1 MHSALTN
8 SWVFCCCRN
17 QAALCPTTPPEE
29 DSRKYPCL
37 SPRKNNS
44 EMEDKSADACGPN
57 DNNPEKE
64 ATQSSSSP
72 HQSSFPDNFDIP
84 DSAFNEYH
92 TQKDESSAEEE
103 GQESEQEEEEEE
115 EWKPQ
120 KVKVGDTGRVY
131 TYTQLADLRPP
142 KDKVYVFGVVKD
154 FRPATKSRG
163 TDYYLTMTL
172 VDDSSTEEG
181 IHCNLFNREKNR
193 LPHIQT
199 IGDIVCL
206 HRMYVNEYGGAP
218 QLVSKKY
225 SSAICFDGRVG
236 TRVVPRTGCVSYTFT
251 QEERARVKQL
261 RKWSQ
266 QQERK
271 KPTAMAN
278 KPASDQAV
286 QQASGQPGGQE
297 SREQDGEQASREQ
310 DGEQASR
317 EQDGEQESREQDGQQ
332 ASCEQDGEQESR
344 EQDGQQASC
353 EQDGEQERDSAKG
366 TKSSINDI
374 KIVSSVSVAITTTL
388 HPDIRFTSI
397 RDVIATEKVPS
408 KFRCR
413 VKVMGIVSPLS
424 VEEMV
429 VLRCNECSYL
439 TPIPRKLELDLTDS
453 YITDQPCRLCASD
466 ITRHHI
472 PLLRCMYFFRMKLED
487 ESGKSL
493 VVYVSGN
500 NAVKFLSGIPPTN
513 FYRKQIQRYALL
525 EVLYTLTGDNDPF
538 ITDDV
543 RHPRPWVEC
552 CLLSYYHPS
561 SKDKVYY
568 HLFDTILCAHD
579 I

>member
-1 MHSALTN
+1 M
-8 SWVFCCCRN
+8 
-17 QAALCPTTPPEE
+17 EE
-29 DSRKYPCL
+29 
-37 SPRKNNS
+37 
-44 EMEDKSADACGPN
+44 KSADACSPS

-64 ATQSSSSP
+64 ATQSSGSP
-72 HQSSFPDNFDIP
+72 QQSSFPDNFDIP

-92 TQKDESSAEEE
+92 TQNDESSAEEE
-103 GQESEQEEEEEE
+103 GRGSEEEEE
-115 EWKPQ
+115 EWRPQ
-120 KVKVGDTGRVY
+120 RVKVGDTGRVY

-142 KDKVYVFGVVKD
+142 NNKVYVFGVVKD
-154 FRPATKSRG
+154 FRPPTKSRG

-172 VDDSSTEEG
+172 VDESSTEEG

-193 LPHIQT
+193 LPQIQT

-206 HRMYVNEYGGAP
+206 HRVYVNEYGGAP
-218 QLVSKKY
+218 QLVSRKY

-236 TRVVPRTGCVSYTFT
+236 TRVVPRTGCVSYTFN
-251 QEERARVKQL
+251 QEERERVKQL

-271 KPTAMAN
+271 KPMAMAN
-278 KPASDQAV
+278 KPPSDQAV

-297 SREQDGEQASREQ
+297 NGKQDGGLASRKQ
-310 DGEQASR
+310 DGGQV
-317 EQDGEQESREQDGQQ
+317 SREQDGQQ
-332 ASCEQDGEQESR
+332 MSHEQDGQQMNHEQAGGQASREQAEEQASREQAEGQASREQDEQQMSCEQDGGQESR
-344 EQDGQQASC
+344 G
-353 EQDGEQERDSAKG
+353 QDGEQMSCERDGEQELDSAKG

-388 HPDIRFTSI
+388 HPDIQFTSI

-429 VLRCNECSYL
+429 VLRCNECSFL

-453 YITDQPCRLCASD
+453 YITDQPCRLCTSD

-472 PLLRCMYFFRMKLED
+472 PLLRCMYFFGMKLED

-500 NAVKFLSGIPPTN
+500 EAVKFLSGIPPTN

-525 EVLYTLTGDNDPF
+525 EALYTLTGENDPF
-538 ITDDV
+538 ITDDK
-543 RHPRPWVEC
+543 RHPRPWVDC
-552 CLLSYYHPS
+552 CLLSYHHPS
-561 SKDKVYY
+561 SKDKVCY

>member
-1 MHSALTN
+1 M
-8 SWVFCCCRN
+8 
-17 QAALCPTTPPEE
+17 EE
-29 DSRKYPCL
+29 
-37 SPRKNNS
+37 
-44 EMEDKSADACGPN
+44 KSADACGPS

-64 ATQSSSSP
+64 ATQSSGSP
-72 HQSSFPDNFDIP
+72 QQSSFPDNFDIP

-92 TQKDESSAEEE
+92 TQRNESSAEEE
-103 GQESEQEEEEEE
+103 GQESEEEEE

-131 TYTQLADLRPP
+131 SYTQLADLRPL

-172 VDDSSTEEG
+172 VDESSTEEG
-181 IHCNLFNREKNR
+181 IHCNLFNRDKNR
-193 LPHIQT
+193 LPHIQS

-206 HRMYVNEYGGAP
+206 HRVYVNEYGGAP
-218 QLVSKKY
+218 QLVSRKY
-225 SSAICFDGRVG
+225 SSAISFDGRVG
-236 TRVVPRTGCVSYTFT
+236 TRVVPRTGFVSYTFT
-251 QEERARVKQL
+251 QAERERVKQL

-266 QQERK
+266 RQERK
-271 KPTAMAN
+271 KPMAMAN
-278 KPASDQAV
+278 KPPSDQAV
-286 QQASGQPGGQE
+286 QQASGQPGGQA
-297 SREQDGEQASREQ
+297 SREQDGGQASREQ
-310 DGEQASR
+310 DGGQISHDQDGGQISREQDGGQASR
-317 EQDGEQESREQDGQQ
+317 EQNGGQEL
-332 ASCEQDGEQESR
+332 
-344 EQDGQQASC
+344 
-353 EQDGEQERDSAKG
+353 DSAKG

-388 HPDIRFTSI
+388 HPNIQFTSI
-397 RDVIATEKVPS
+397 RDVIATKKVPS

-429 VLRCNECSYL
+429 VLRCNECSFL
-439 TPIPRKLELDLTDS
+439 RPIPRKLELDLTDS
-453 YITDQPCRLCASD
+453 YITDQPCWLCASD
-466 ITRHHI
+466 TTRHHI
-472 PLLRCMYFFRMKLED
+472 PLLRCMYFFGMKLED

-493 VVYVSGN
+493 VVYASGN
-500 NAVKFLSGIPPTN
+500 EAVKFLSGIPPTN

-525 EVLYTLTGDNDPF
+525 EALYTLTGENDPF
-538 ITDDV
+538 ITDDK

-552 CLLSYYHPS
+552 CLLSYHHPS
-561 SKDKVYY
+561 SQDKVCY